1 MSECLHCDI
10 NELVDKYLEA
20 NQPVDATE
28 IAVRMVESLADFI
41 VFSVPAEQQTKLL
54 AEIIAHLGSMVIEK
68 SETGERD
75 TQH

>member
-28 IAVRMVESLADFI
+28 IAMRMAESIADFI
-41 VFSVPAEQQTKLL
+41 VFSVPAEKQTMLL
-54 AEIIAHLGSMVIEK
+54 AETIAHLGSMVIEK
-68 SETGERD
+68 AESGERD
-75 TQH
+75 TKH